1 MNSSRQLKRLYSI
14 SKSPIF
20 SHFTE
25 TTNGVSVIRAYGYKT
40 FISIPFRFRK
50 GCTLKGALL
59 RYQLRGLINDLYH
72 RQEQRFI
79 QDSQNRVSENVRSV
93 YMNLMSNRW
102 LGLRI
107 ETIGNI
113 VVFFAALFA
122 VSYKE
127 SLSGGQAGLSI
138 TSALQIVG

>member
-1 MNSSRQLKRLYSI
+1 
-14 SKSPIF
+14 
-20 SHFTE
+20 
-25 TTNGVSVIRAYGYKT
+25 
-40 FISIPFRFRK
+40 
-50 GCTLKGALL
+50 
-59 RYQLRGLINDLYH
+59 
-72 RQEQRFI
+72 
-79 QDSQNRVSENVRSV
+79 
-93 YMNLMSNRW
+93 MNLMSNRW

-107 ETIGNI
+107 ETIGNV